1 MTEPFLVTTRV
12 KQGCVIVP
20 TLFSIYIAA
29 VLHLAPGEPP
39 QVIPLRYRT
48 DCNVFNLARLKAKTK
63 IKSIVARELQYA
75 DDAEA
80 GALTEVRLQTT
91 VDVFTE
97 AYGRLGLQVN
107 TRKSKVLYQP
117 APTPQQQQDPPP
129 AIKIHGKTLENVQHF
144 TYLDC
149 ELNKKATI
157 DDDVPRRLGCARMSF
172 GRLQELVFEERDQTQ
187 NTKLT
192 VYKAAII
199 PTMLYGAEVW
209 TTYQHHLKVL
219 EKYHQRCLRRILKI
233 S

>member
-1 MTEPFLVTTRV
+1 MKAVVLNNGSMTEPFLVTTRV

-29 VLHLAPGEPP
+29 VLHLAPSEPP

-97 AYGRLGLQVN
+97 AYRRLGLQVN

-117 APTPQQQQDPPP
+117 APTPQSGQSTSCNQDPWQN
-129 AIKIHGKTLENVQHF
+129 ARERAALHLS
-144 TYLDC
+144 
-149 ELNKKATI
+149 
-157 DDDVPRRLGCARMSF
+157 RL
-172 GRLQELVFEERDQTQ
+172 
-187 NTKLT
+187 
-192 VYKAAII
+192 
-199 PTMLYGAEVW
+199 
-209 TTYQHHLKVL
+209 
-219 EKYHQRCLRRILKI
+219 
-233 S
+233 